1 MPDILIRNIP
11 KELQEKLKNRAAT
24 HHRSM
29 NKEAYAILE
38 EALKEENRVSEI
50 PEPYKGKF
58 DLTEEFLKD
67 AKTEG
72 RE

>member
-11 KELQEKLKNRAAT
+11 KELQEKLKTRAAT

-38 EALKEENRVSEI
+38 DALTDENRVSEI
-50 PEPYKGKF
+50 PEPFKGKIE
-58 DLTEEFLKD
+58 LT
-67 AKTEG
+67 
-72 RE
+72 